1 MKTIYI
7 TRHGTRQDHLTGV
20 PTPSKSGFIYDPPL
34 AEEGLYQS
42 QLLANYLLENA
53 HIDYIFSSPFYR
65 TLQTATKVANTLNL
79 KIEVES
85 GLSDWYGGSP
95 NYATFIPKA
104 APYEKLIEFFPAIDK
119 SYKPNV
125 EIKTIAEPKDEMYD
139 RIGKTIQIL
148 MNNFK
153 SKDDKKDQEF
163 LFVCHAAS
171 AIMVARNLL
180 KDKSAFIRCG
190 VCSLLKLT
198 QKDEYSDWILEEN
211 GFTDYLKPAGGEK
224 YVWTFPGE
232 SQTEE

>member
-34 AEEGLYQS
+34 AVEGLIQS
-42 QLLANYLLENA
+42 QLLANYLKENA

-104 APYEKLIEFFPAIDK
+104 APFEKLVEFFPDIDK

-125 EIKTIAEPKDEMYD
+125 EITTIAEPKDEMYD

-148 MNNFK
+148 LDTF
-153 SKDDKKDQEF
+153 SKNDQENQEY

-198 QKDEYSDWILEEN
+198 QKDENSDWVLEEN
-211 GFTDYLKPAGGEK
+211 GFTDYLKPIGGEK
-224 YVWTFPGE
+224 FVWTFPNE

>member
-7 TRHGTRQDHLTGV
+7 TRHGTRQDHLTGI

-34 AEEGLYQS
+34 AEEGLIQS
-42 QLLANYLLENA
+42 QLLANYLKENA
-53 HIDYIFSSPFYR
+53 NIDRIFSSPFYR
-65 TLQTATKVANTLNL
+65 TLQTATKVADTLGL

-104 APYEKLIEFFPAIDK
+104 APFEKLIEFFPLIDK

-125 EIKTIAEPKDEMYD
+125 EITTIAEPKDEMYD

-148 MNNFK
+148 LDTFA
-153 SKDDKKDQEF
+153 SKNDKEDQEF

-198 QKDEYSDWILEEN
+198 QKDENSDWVLEEN
-211 GFTDYLKPAGGEK
+211 GFTDYLKPVGGEK
-224 YVWTFPGE
+224 FVWTFPNE
-232 SQTEE
+232 CETEE

>member
-20 PTPSKSGFIYDPPL
+20 PTPSETGFIYDPPL
-34 AEEGLYQS
+34 AEEGLFQS
-42 QLLANYLLENA
+42 QLLADYLKENA
-53 HIDYIFSSPFYR
+53 HINYIFSSPFYR

-79 KIEVES
+79 KIEVET

-95 NYATFIPKA
+95 NYATFIPKPA
-104 APYEKLIEFFPAIDK
+104 KFDKLVEFFPAIDK

-125 EIKTIAEPKDEMYD
+125 EIETIAEPKEEMYE
-139 RIGKTIQIL
+139 RINKTIQIL
-148 MNNFK
+148 LDTFS
-153 SKDDKKDQEF
+153 SKDENENQEF

-180 KDKSAFIRCG
+180 KDNSAFIRCG
-190 VCSLLKLT
+190 VCSLIKLT
-198 QKDEYSDWILEEN
+198 QKDDNSDWILEEN
-211 GFTDYLKPAGGEK
+211 GYTDYLKPAGGEK
-224 YVWTFPGE
+224 FVWTFPNE

>member
-7 TRHGTRQDHLTGV
+7 TRHGTRQDHLTGI

-34 AEEGLYQS
+34 AEEGLFQS
-42 QLLANYLLENA
+42 QLLANYLSENA

-65 TLQTATKVANTLNL
+65 TLQTATKVADTLNL

-95 NYATFIPKA
+95 NYATYIPKA
-104 APYEKLIEFFPAIDK
+104 APFEKLIEFFPLINQ
-119 SYKPNV
+119 SYKPNI
-125 EIKTIAEPKDEMYD
+125 EITTIAEPKEEMYD
-139 RIGKTIQIL
+139 RIGKTIQVL
-148 MNNFK
+148 MDTFK
-153 SKDDKKDQEF
+153 STNNKNQEF

-180 KDKSAFIRCG
+180 KDKSALIRCG

-198 QKDEYSDWILEEN
+198 QKDENSDWTLEEN
-211 GFTDYLKPAGGEK
+211 GLTDYLKPAGGEK
-224 YVWTFPGE
+224 FVWNFPGE
-232 SQTEE
+232 CQIKE